1 HGLNDENKYDFG
13 IYYPSRFRRSIVLAE
28 KMRKVLDKG
37 ELTGVNVCIFRC
49 PDDLQETLAE
59 YVADELRIPSVQLEV
74 ARYIRESDELRSEFI
89 KNLIPFLK
97 V

>member
-1 HGLNDENKYDFG
+1 
-13 IYYPSRFRRSIVLAE
+13 
-28 KMRKVLDKG
+28 
-37 ELTGVNVCIFRC
+37 
-49 PDDLQETLAE
+49 
-59 YVADELRIPSVQLEV
+59 VQLEV